1 VSFLEKVEERLGT
14 ILTPD
19 RIVNKVLKSIDRMR
33 NIDPQD
39 KIIWKEKVRKDHQ
52 EYLKILGKIPFD
64 LPTILKIIEEDAKR
78 MLEVLHK
85 LDPGASLDDV
95 ALIANARY
103 IRLNTDLEP
112 LIITDDRDLLTC
124 GHILSSCFGLTLSFL
139 SNFEILRLVEPD
151 ENLIKQYCDYYT
163 LKIVLGNIEDAWSK
177 RTLERTVSNMM
188 KKAKIACHPNLRSND
203 SLFKIIRR

>member
-1 VSFLEKVEERLGT
+1 MSFLEKVEERLGT

-19 RIVNKVLKSIDRMR
+19 RIVNKVLKSIDSMR